1 MDAESPVVTTLN
13 VAENSESNDADT
25 ANMMDGSNLVV
36 NSVVEGIIDARYH
49 DGNFVDLTIGYCNI
63 NNK

>member
-36 NSVVEGIIDARYH
+36 NSVVEGA
-49 DGNFVDLTIGYCNI
+49 VV
-63 NNK
+63 